1 MKLKDGF
8 MLHTVNGEH
17 MAVATGKAAAAFH
30 GLVRNNE
37 TANFIYQRLL
47 KNTTVEEIAHALC
60 EEYDVS
66 FDKAL
71 ADVKALVEKLDA
83 AGMLDK

>member
-8 MLHTVNGEH
+8 MLHTVGSQH

-30 GLVRNNE
+30 GLVRNND
-37 TANFIYQRLL
+37 TANFVCEKLL
-47 KNTTVEEIAHALC
+47 KDTTAEDIAKALC

-66 FDKAL
+66 FEKAL
-71 ADVKALVEKLDA
+71 ADVKALIAKLDA

>member
-1 MKLKDGF
+1 MKLKEGF
-8 MLHTVNGEH
+8 MLHTVGGEH

-37 TANFIYQRLL
+37 TANFIYEKLL
-47 KNTTVEEIAHALC
+47 KDTTAEDIAKALC
-60 EEYDVS
+60 EEYDVN
-66 FDKAL
+66 FEKAL
-71 ADVKALVEKLDA
+71 ADVKALIAKLDA